1 MNLKRRWSRVVST
14 EKDQNESVYEVG
26 HGRPPAEYRFK
37 KGQSGNPKGRPRG
50 SKNLMTLMEH
60 ELEQQVPVQEGGQ
73 RRKITKREAMVK
85 QLINK
90 AVLGDL
96 KTFLFLLPHIQE
108 AEARE
113 QARRERTSLD
123 HEKLSLLEQAVRILA
138 DAGVEI
144 PVTKTTA

>member
-1 MNLKRRWSRVVST
+1 MST
-14 EKDQNESVYEVG
+14 EKDQNECEYEVG

-60 ELEQQVPVQEGGQ
+60 ELEQQVPVQENGH

-96 KTFLFLLPHIQE
+96 KTFLFLVPHIQE
-108 AEARE
+108 ADARA

-144 PVTKTTA
+144 PVTKTTARQ